1 MTGRITDIGRDL
13 HTRLRKFFDAP
24 LEHDAT
30 PLEICQAVL
39 EDVEDRVLPLGRG
52 RRAFPYTHLVV
63 RVRQN
68 GHDPAALEAASLDL
82 DRRILE
88 RLAELRCDAP
98 RSLDVSIAMLE
109 TVPASWPPD
118 RLFDIE
124 YQREPDARAE
134 SRPAPPVLHVVVVKG
149 AAVES
154 SYTFSEPVVAIG
166 RTDEPTDDLGR
177 MRRNRVVFADV
188 RDGITET
195 VGRAH
200 ARLRYDNGSGCYLLF
215 DDGSSNGTAIVRD
228 GTTIPVP
235 RLDPRGIRL
244 QSGDEIQVGRARLRI
259 EIGGAG

>member
-1 MTGRITDIGRDL
+1 MTHNWLSGL
-13 HTRLRKFFDAP
+13 KKFFDAP

-30 PLEICQAVL
+30 PLEICEAVL
-39 EDVEDRVLPLGRG
+39 EDVEERVLPLGRG
-52 RRAFPYTHLVV
+52 RRTFPYTRLLV

-68 GHDPAALEAASLDL
+68 GHDPAALHAASSDL

-98 RSLDVSIAMLE
+98 RSLDVSVAMLE

-118 RLFDIE
+118 RVFDIE

-134 SRPAPPVLHVVVVKG
+134 SRPTPPVLHVAVLKG
-149 AAVES
+149 TAVEPS
-154 SYTFSEPVVAIG
+154 FTFREPVVAIG

-177 MRRNRVVFADV
+177 MRRNRVAFTDV
-188 RDGITET
+188 RDGVTET

-200 ARLRYDNGSGCYLLF
+200 ARLRYDASSGSYLLF

-228 GTTIPVP
+228 GMTIPVS
-235 RLDPRGIRL
+235 RLDPRGIRV

-259 EIGGAG
+259 EIDEAG